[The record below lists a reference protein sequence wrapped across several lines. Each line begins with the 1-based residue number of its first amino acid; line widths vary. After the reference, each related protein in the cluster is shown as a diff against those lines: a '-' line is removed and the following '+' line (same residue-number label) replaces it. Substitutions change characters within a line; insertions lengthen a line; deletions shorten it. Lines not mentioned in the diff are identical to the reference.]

1 MSGLSRGAV
10 TLTVTVMILPA
21 MLGRDKQ
28 SEVHISAYLH
38 LSAYLDISVMIVS
51 GHWITEVQRLDYA
64 KSSYWI
70 TEVQLLDYAKS
81 SYWMSEAK

>member
-1 MSGLSRGAV
+1 
-10 TLTVTVMILPA
+10 MILPA

-38 LSAYLDISVMIVS
+38 LSAYLDMSVMIVS
-51 GHWITEVQRLDYA
+51 GH
-64 KSSYWI
+64 WI